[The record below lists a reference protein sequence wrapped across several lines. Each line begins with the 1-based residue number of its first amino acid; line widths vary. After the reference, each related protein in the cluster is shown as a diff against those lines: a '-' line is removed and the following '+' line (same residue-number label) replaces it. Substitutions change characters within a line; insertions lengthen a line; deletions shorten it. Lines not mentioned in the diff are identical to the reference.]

1 MKPLGYH
8 GDYVLCQKIGPGPQH
23 SGRVYS
29 IWSRWLLIHRE
40 KSVEEY
46 RASNNRHIPMIHE
59 VERQG
64 FMGRQIWDTHDRR
77 VPALPGDF
85 QDI

>member
-8 GDYVLCQKIGPGPQH
+8 GDYVICQKIGPGPN
-23 SGRVYS
+23 SGRVFS

-40 KSVEEY
+40 KSLEEY
-46 RASNNRHIPMIHE
+46 RVSNNRHIPIIHE

-64 FMGRQIWDTHDRR
+64 FMGRQIWDTNDRR
-77 VPALPGDF
+77 VPALPGDI